1 MNCTLKNGTKKPRN
15 RPGFWVFRTDIFFG
29 SQCWLRRQDS
39 ICIFAKGENYGS
51 HQCLHWWQE
60 LSTGQFLCYGFE
72 SCAEQKRKEKHH
84 PNGWCFLFW
93 LRRQDSNLRPPGYE
107 PDELP
112 TALLRDISTFSH
124 VPVYCSI
131 MCKFCQGLF
140 CVVFRRFSITFVDFE
155 SGLLYCF
162 SRMISLQGGGSQG
175 KESFEFFRQTV
186 LTSTCSRTK
195 IKAESPCLYTA
206 KYDLAV

>member
-1 MNCTLKNGTKKPRN
+1 MTRKNPETVVVSGFSEPISFSVRNVGRVGRTRYAFSPKAKIMVATSVCTGGSNTP
-15 RPGFWVFRTDIFFG
+15 PGCCTAMG
-29 SQCWLRRQDS
+29 SSPAPC
-39 ICIFAKGENYGS
+39 E
-51 HQCLHWWQE
+51 
-60 LSTGQFLCYGFE
+60 
-72 SCAEQKRKEKHH
+72 KRKEKSH
-84 PNGWCFLFW
+84 PVWDDFFLFW